1 MTITKKNQQYMSV
14 DSVKLI
20 LALSGLFLLF
30 LFLNSCSFS
39 AKASKRLLKES
50 RVKGYDIII
59 VPGVPLEKGKWS
71 KTMKARIYWSKYL
84 FDEGI
89 AKNIIYSGSSV
100 YSPYY
105 EGDIMALYAVA
116 IGIPAK
122 HVFSET
128 KAEHST
134 ENLYYSYKKAKK
146 LGFKS
151 IALASDPFQTKSL
164 RRYARLK
171 VNAEVGL
178 IPMVKD
184 TMTLM
189 EPAMTDPVIDYQQAF
204 NKDFIRLKKRE
215 NFWKRLRGTMGKNVD
230 VNAYE

>member
-1 MTITKKNQQYMSV
+1 MIITSKHRQIMSV
-14 DSVKLI
+14 DSIRLV

-39 AKASKRLLKES
+39 AKATKRLLKES
-50 RVKGYDIII
+50 KMKCYDIII
-59 VPGVPLEKGKWS
+59 VPGVPLENGKWS
-71 KTMKARIYWSKYL
+71 KAMKARIYWSKYL
-84 FDEGI
+84 YDQGI
-89 AKNIIYSGSSV
+89 AKNIMYSGSSV

-105 EGDIMALYAVA
+105 EGDIMAIYAAA
-116 IGIPAK
+116 IGVPAK
-122 HVFSET
+122 HIFSET

-146 LGFKS
+146 LGFNS

-164 RRYARLK
+164 KRYARKK
-171 VNAEVGL
+171 VNTDIGM
-178 IPMVKD
+178 IPMVMD
-184 TMTLM
+184 IMASI
-189 EPAMTDPVIDYQQAF
+189 EPQMTDPVIDYQQAF
-204 NKDFIRLKKRE
+204 NKDFIRIKKRE